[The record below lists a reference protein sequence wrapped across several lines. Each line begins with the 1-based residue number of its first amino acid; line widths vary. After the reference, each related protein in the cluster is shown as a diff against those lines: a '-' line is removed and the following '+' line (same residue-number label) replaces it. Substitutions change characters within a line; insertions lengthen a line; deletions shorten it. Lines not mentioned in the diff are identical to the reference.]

1 MKPAEALQA
10 NQEKHWFCVTR
21 AFLVQSPSLWSLRS
35 ATFLMKQRRN
45 QEQAQDVPHAPAPE
59 WGGTDTA
66 VSAAQEQHRII
77 PKQHPTGAV
86 FQEFPLCISLLAS
99 PLHHQISPL
108 VPATTAEREIC
119 TLYPGKTA
127 ISSCPQ
133 ITLDCSRSGWINSP
147 VYLAFDFPICS
158 THS

>member
-77 PKQHPTGAV
+77 PKH
-86 FQEFPLCISLLAS
+86 I
-99 PLHHQISPL
+99 PL
-108 VPATTAEREIC
+108 VLFSR
-119 TLYPGKTA
+119 
-127 ISSCPQ
+127 SSHCAFPCLPRLSIIKFLLLCPQ
-133 ITLDCSRSGWINSP
+133 QQLRERSAHYTQEKLQSAP
-147 VYLAFDFPICS
+147 AHRL
-158 THS
+158 H